1 MGRGIGLLLPGL
13 PQLLRGRWLGGGTAL
28 TLWMALLGTTVARF
42 SRVSSAFADGL
53 DARIALLTL
62 LATLC
67 GVWGWSAWEARE
79 GRRSGGERGRRE
91 AWHGLWETF
100 RQNRMAV
107 FGLWVVLVF
116 YLVALLTPFLA
127 PFDPSYQPAYQAG
140 ETGLIMA
147 PPSAAH
153 IMGTDQ
159 LSRDV
164 FSRILYGARISLSI
178 GFLAVGISVTVGTV
192 LGAVAGY
199 LGGWV
204 DTVVMRSVDMFMAFP
219 RLVLLIAVVAFFD
232 SSIFLIIVALALTQ
246 WPFTTRIVRG
256 EILSLKER
264 EYTEAA
270 RALGFSWGRI
280 VFRHLLPNALGPVIV
295 AATLGIGNTI
305 VLEAGLSFLGLGVRP
320 PTSSWGIMV
329 ATGRSYLSDA
339 WWIATFPGL
348 AIVLVVLAFNLVG
361 DGLRDALD
369 PRQARRGAG

>member
-1 MGRGIGLLLPGL
+1 MGRRVGMLLPGV

-28 TLWMALLGTTVARF
+28 ALWVALLGLAVARF
-42 SRVSSAFADGL
+42 SRVSAALAGGL

-62 LATLC
+62 LVTLC
-67 GVWGWSAWEARE
+67 GVWVWSVRE
-79 GRRSGGERGRRE
+79 ERGSGRKEGESGPFR
-91 AWHGLWETF
+91 AWPGLWENF
-100 RQNRMAV
+100 RQHRMAV
-107 FGLWVVLVF
+107 FGLWVVLAF

-127 PFDPSYQPAYQAG
+127 PFDPAFQPAYQAG

-147 PPSAAH
+147 PPSATH
-153 IMGTDQ
+153 LLGTDQ
-159 LSRDV
+159 LSRDI

-178 GFLAVGISVTVGTV
+178 GFLAVGISMTVGTV
-192 LGAVAGY
+192 LGATAGY

-204 DTVVMRSVDMFMAFP
+204 DTVVTRLVDMFMAFP
-219 RLVLLIAVVAFFD
+219 RLVLLIAVVAFFE

-264 EYTEAA
+264 EYAEAA

-280 VFRHLLPNALGPVIV
+280 VFRHLVPNAMAPLIV

-305 VLEAGLSFLGLGVRP
+305 ILEAGLSFLGLGVRP

-369 PRQARRGAG
+369 PRQARRGGM